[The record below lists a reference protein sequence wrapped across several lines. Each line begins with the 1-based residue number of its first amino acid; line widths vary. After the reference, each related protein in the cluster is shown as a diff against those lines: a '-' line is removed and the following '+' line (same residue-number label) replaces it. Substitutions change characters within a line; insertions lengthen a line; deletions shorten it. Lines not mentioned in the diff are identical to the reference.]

1 MHVVDSYIVVGTLAH
16 AVTLSSP
23 QSLTD
28 SSGFTIGTI
37 GAAQSGN
44 SITLYTMLSRMKCL
58 FIATTYEPANLV
70 AG

>member
-1 MHVVDSYIVVGTLAH
+1 MGTLAH

-28 SSGFTIGTI
+28 PSGFTIGTI

-44 SITLYTMLSRMKCL
+44 VTLYTMLSRMKYL